1 MPVDELTVAT
11 PVFELFQ
18 IPPLVVAA
26 HVAVELTHNGVVPDN
41 VWIVG
46 AVMDTVLVAVLTHAP
61 EVTLY
66 EINALPALI
75 PVMIPVEAPIV
86 ATPEEVLVHVPPLVV
101 LVQAAVEP
109 THTGVVPVMVC
120 VIGAEIVT
128 VLVAVLTQAPEVT
141 LYEINAVPALI
152 PVRTPVEEPMVA
164 TPEEALAQVP
174 PLEVP
179 AHVAVEPTHT
189 GVVPEMVCAIGAE
202 IVTVLVAVL
211 TQAPVDTE

>member
-11 PVFELFQ
+11 PVFELFHV
-18 IPPLVVAA
+18 PPLVVPD
-26 HVAVELTHNGVVPDN
+26 HVAVEPTHNGVVPDN
-41 VWIVG
+41 VWRVG
-46 AVMDTVLVAVLTHAP
+46 AAMDTVLVAVLTQAP

-66 EINALPALI
+66 EINAVPALT
-75 PVMIPVEAPIV
+75 PVMTPEEVPIV
-86 ATPEEVLVHVPPLVV
+86 ATPEEALFHVPPLVV

-152 PVRTPVEEPMVA
+152 PVTTPVEEPMVA
-164 TPEEALAQVP
+164 TPEEALVHVP
-174 PLEVP
+174 PLVVLV
-179 AHVAVEPTHT
+179 HVAVEPTQT
-189 GVVPEMVCAIGAE
+189 GFVPEMVCVAGA
-202 IVTVLVAVL
+202 VTVIVLVPVL
-211 TQAPVDTE
+211 KQAPEVTL